1 LFFFSHLDRIKKKMN
16 GATLLSATVVTH
28 NKVIINDN
36 KLTNESNDDETESES
51 DDDYYNE
58 ICDESSNLSKISNR
72 DKSSEQVNIFVS

>member
-1 LFFFSHLDRIKKKMN
+1 MN

-36 KLTNESNDDETESES
+36 KITNESNDDETESES

-58 ICDESSNLSKISNR
+58 ICDESSNLSLTKISNR

>member
-1 LFFFSHLDRIKKKMN
+1 MN

-36 KLTNESNDDETESES
+36 NKLANESNDDETESES
-51 DDDYYNE
+51 DDDDYYNE
-58 ICDESSNLSKISNR
+58 ICDESSNLSLTKISNR